1 MHPSVIEADC
11 TDHSRAGAATW
22 AERNKWADPEDVGK
36 VPMSDLTLTLTLT
49 LTPTLTLTLTVTLTL
64 TLTWARCP

>member
-22 AERNKWADPEDVGK
+22 AERNKWADPEDLGK
-36 VPMSDLTLTLTLT
+36 VPMSDPLAERLSYEGPISFDSVGSPL
-49 LTPTLTLTLTVTLTL
+49 
-64 TLTWARCP
+64 